1 MNSKPINLDNLDDT
15 RGLMSQG
22 KDSTASNMGGGIQE
36 SDMQNQIIDEDA
48 AVYRRAKQSVD
59 ELHRARKFEKSIK
72 LK

>member
-1 MNSKPINLDNLDDT
+1 
-15 RGLMSQG
+15 MS
-22 KDSTASNMGGGIQE
+22 GGGDSNSSKGWVMKQE
-36 SDMQNQIIDEDA
+36 EIEDEDA